1 MIKLATEYLDKPWGR
16 CALPAAFKER
26 DFRVGEVH
34 FRHPQEAELPL
45 LVKYIFT
52 SERLSVQVHPNDE
65 QARRRGLNHGKTE
78 CWYIVDAEPG
88 ASVALGF
95 KEEISSDQ
103 IRSAA
108 LDGTIEKLLDWVP
121 AQAGDFFFVP
131 AGTVHAIGPGLT
143 LVEVQQNSDTTYRLY
158 DYGRPRE
165 LHLDDAVDVARTGP
179 RSADHAK
186 RVVPD
191 ESALLVGGEH
201 FHLAHW
207 VGEGIVDTFQSK
219 DRWVIPLEGEV
230 AAGGDVG
237 RPSECLLVPATEELR
252 ASKGARLLIAST

>member
-1 MIKLATEYLDKPWGR
+1 
-16 CALPAAFKER
+16 LPAAFEGR

-34 FRHPQEAELPL
+34 FRHSHEAELPL

-65 QARRRGLNHGKTE
+65 QARRRGLPHGKTE
-78 CWYIVDAEPG
+78 CWYIVHAEPG
-88 ASVALGF
+88 AAVALGF

-143 LVEVQQNSDTTYRLY
+143 LEDGSSEAPKPVQDETDTKL
-158 DYGRPRE
+158 
-165 LHLDDAVDVARTGP
+165 P
-179 RSADHAK
+179 RS
-186 RVVPD
+186 
-191 ESALLVGGEH
+191 
-201 FHLAHW
+201 
-207 VGEGIVDTFQSK
+207 
-219 DRWVIPLEGEV
+219 
-230 AAGGDVG
+230 
-237 RPSECLLVPATEELR
+237 
-252 ASKGARLLIAST
+252 